1 MSYRYKIATV
11 FLLGFFIDC
20 INIFMSA
27 IALPSIATIFSVT
40 PSMTAWVSNA
50 YILGLVLIMP
60 ISLWLSS
67 LMGYRKLLCFSMLLF
82 SFSICF
88 IGFSTSIY
96 SLIFWR
102 FIQGVS
108 GGLLIPVG
116 QALVFGLFPNHE
128 RQRISTL
135 IMAIALIAPAFSPTL
150 GGIIVD
156 TFSWRWVFFS
166 NLPFSLLTACLAWYW
181 IRDEQRQS
189 DQHPDFKGVILI
201 NIGLLCLLL
210 SFSFYTDLHHIFFA
224 ITSFAISVL
233 MLIVYLRHSAHC
245 HAPILNLQL
254 LKNCNL
260 RTAFIVYYAV
270 PGIFT
275 GVNLLNI
282 FNLQFNLGFNAKQ
295 TGLFMLL
302 YASGAFISMT
312 SGGILYHRL
321 GKNTLFVIGILL
333 HSVGISLLFWVSSL
347 SDLSIL
353 IFAYLLMGLGG
364 GLSANIAQISS
375 LQDFKGQ
382 DLLQGSVLWNIN
394 RQVAFSIGTVVL
406 LSIFSVLPISNSLMH
421 YQYTFFIA
429 ALLCAIALIFVWKEK
444 PHESTNQ

>member
-27 IALPSIATIFSVT
+27 IALPNIATIFSVS

-82 SFSICF
+82 SISICF
-88 IGFSTSIY
+88 IGLSTSIY

-102 FIQGVS
+102 FIQGLA

-116 QALVFGLFPNHE
+116 QALVFGLFPHHD
-128 RQRISTL
+128 RRRISTL

-156 TFSWRWVFFS
+156 TLSWRWVFFS
-166 NLPFSLLTACLAWYW
+166 NLPFSLLTACLAWSW
-181 IRDEQRQS
+181 VRDGQPQPY
-189 DQHPDFKGVILI
+189 QQPDFKGMIII

-233 MLIVYLRHSAHC
+233 MLIVYLHHSAHS

-302 YASGAFISMT
+302 YAAGALICMT
-312 SGGILYHRL
+312 SGGFLYHRF
-321 GKNTLFVIGILL
+321 GKKTLFFIGITL
-333 HSVGISLLFWVSSL
+333 HSLGIGLLFWVSHADDLIPLFL
-347 SDLSIL
+347 S
-353 IFAYLLMGLGG
+353 YLLMGMGG

-375 LQDFKGQ
+375 LEDFTGQ

-394 RQVAFSIGTVVL
+394 RQVAFSIGTIVL
-406 LSIFSVLPISNSLMH
+406 LSIFSALPISNRLLH
-421 YQYTFFIA
+421 YQYTFLIA

-444 PHESTNQ
+444 PHESPNQ